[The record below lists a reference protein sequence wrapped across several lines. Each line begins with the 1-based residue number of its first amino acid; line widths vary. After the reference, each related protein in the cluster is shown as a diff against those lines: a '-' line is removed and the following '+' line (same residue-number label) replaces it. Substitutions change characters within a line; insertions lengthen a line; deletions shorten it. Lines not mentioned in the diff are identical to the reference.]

1 MALEN
6 PRVTTDLDRLRAALA
21 SEYQIEREV
30 GRGGMATVYLARERK
45 HDRRVAIKVLRQELA
60 STLGPERFLREIRIA
75 ARLSHPHIVPLLTSD
90 QTDDTLYYVM
100 PYVEGESLR
109 AHLDR
114 EPQMSL
120 EATLRIARQVAS
132 ALSYSH
138 AHGIVHRDI
147 KPENILLTGGVAM
160 VADFGVAMAVEHAG
174 SSRLTAPGLRV
185 GTPRYMSPEQMGGPF
200 DGRSDLYSLGCV
212 VYEMLAGEPPFTGR
226 TPAAILSRH
235 AVDPVPPIRTI
246 RPGIP
251 EAIERA
257 LNRAL
262 AKIPADRFA
271 TADEFAAA
279 LEARDTAPAPPLTPE
294 GSIAV
299 LPFVDSSKDR
309 DQAYLCEGIAEELL
323 DALTR
328 VGTIRVASRT
338 SAFAL
343 SGQGLDVCEI
353 GRRLHVRSVLEGVV
367 RAAGER
373 FRVSV
378 TLTNVEDGYQ
388 TWSVRYDCAMADV
401 FTIQDEIARTVVS
414 RLGLDSGQIGGPVV
428 APGTS
433 DPEAYRVYLRGRH
446 FANRRTEADLR
457 QAIASFESALRQEPG
472 FHLAAAGLADAWFML
487 GLCGAVAPAEA
498 MPQAKHAIERA
509 VASGRESA
517 EALAVLGS
525 VRAVYEWD
533 WAAAEADF
541 RRALALAPG
550 NAALLHRY
558 ALDCLVPRGRLGE
571 AHTALHQALERDPL
585 SLVTTAAVGWLHVL
599 EGRTAQAVTA
609 FRSVLELDPSFGLAK
624 YFLGLALLY
633 GGSPAEAV
641 AVLEEATA
649 VTGRSTETLAALG
662 SACAAAGR
670 HQDAERLLAEL
681 ETTATTSYV
690 SPILLAQLLLSLGR
704 AEDAL
709 SRLEEGCE
717 RHAAEMIWLAV
728 RPTWSSLRGNPRFQA
743 LLRSVRLV

>member
-1 MALEN
+1 MAEN
-6 PRVTTDLDRLRAALA
+6 PGVKTDLDRLRAALA
-21 SEYQIEREV
+21 PEYQVEREV

-45 HDRRVAIKVLRQELA
+45 HDRMVAIKVLHRELA
-60 STLGPERFLREIRIA
+60 SSLGPERFLQEIRIA

-109 AHLDR
+109 AHLGR

-120 EATLRIARQVAS
+120 EATVRIARQVAS

-160 VADFGVAMAVEHAG
+160 VADFGLAMALEHAG
-174 SSRLTAPGLRV
+174 AFRLTSPGLHV
-185 GTPRYMSPEQMGGPF
+185 GTPWYMSPEQIGGPF

-212 VYEMLAGEPPFTGR
+212 VYEMLIGEPPFTGR
-226 TPAAILSRH
+226 TPTAILSRH
-235 AVDPVPPIRTI
+235 AVDPVPRIRTI
-246 RPGIP
+246 RPEIP
-251 EAIERA
+251 EAVERA

-262 AKIPADRFA
+262 AKVPADRFA
-271 TADEFAAA
+271 TADEFVAA
-279 LEARDTAPAPPLTPE
+279 LEARDAPRALHATPE
-294 GSIAV
+294 ASIAV
-299 LPFVDSSKDR
+299 LPFTDSSKDR

-328 VGTIRVASRT
+328 IGTIRVASRT

-367 RAAGER
+367 RAAGDR

-388 TWSVRYDCAMADV
+388 SWSVRYDGAMADV
-401 FTIQDEIARTVVS
+401 FAIQDEIARTVVS
-414 RLGLDSGQIGGPVV
+414 RLQLDADRIGGPVV

-433 DPEAYRVYLRGRH
+433 DPEAYRDYLRGRH
-446 FANRRTEADLR
+446 FANRRTETDLR
-457 QAIASFESALRQEPG
+457 HAIASFESALRQEPG

-487 GLCGAVAPAEA
+487 GLGGAAAPDEA
-498 MPQAKHAIERA
+498 MPQAKRAIERA

-517 EALAVLGS
+517 EALAVQGS

-533 WAAAEADF
+533 WTGAEADF
-541 RRALALAPG
+541 RRGLALTPNNSAV
-550 NAALLHRY
+550 LHRY
-558 ALDCLVPRGRLGE
+558 ALDCLVPQGRLGE
-571 AHTALHQALERDPL
+571 ARAALRQVLERDPL

-599 EGRTAQAVTA
+599 EGRTEPAIGA

-624 YFLGLALLY
+624 YFLGLALLH
-633 GGSPAEAV
+633 GGSAAEAV

-670 HQDAERLLAEL
+670 NQDAERLLAEL
-681 ETTATTSYV
+681 ESAATIRYV
-690 SPILLAQLLLSLGR
+690 SPVLLAQLLLSLDR

-709 SRLEEGCE
+709 SRLEEGHE

-728 RPTWSSLRGNPRFQA
+728 RPTWTSLRGHPRYQA
-743 LLRSVRLV
+743 LLRSVGLV

>member
-1 MALEN
+1 
-6 PRVTTDLDRLRAALA
+6 
-21 SEYQIEREV
+21 
-30 GRGGMATVYLARERK
+30 MATVYLARERK
-45 HDRRVAIKVLRQELA
+45 HDRMVAIKVLRPEIA
-60 STLGPERFLREIRIA
+60 SLLGAERFFREIRIA
-75 ARLSHPHIVPLLTSD
+75 ARLCHPHIVPLLASD
-90 QTDDTLYYVM
+90 LTDDTLYYVM

-109 AHLDR
+109 AHLGR

-120 EATLRIARQVAS
+120 EATVRIARQVAS

-138 AHGIVHRDI
+138 AQGIVHRDI

-160 VADFGVAMAVEHAG
+160 VADFGIAMAVEQAG
-174 SSRLTAPGLRV
+174 SSRLTEPGLSV
-185 GTPRYMSPEQMGGPF
+185 GTPRYMSPEQMGGPI

-212 VYEMLAGEPPFTGR
+212 VYEMLTGEPPFSGR
-226 TPAAILSRH
+226 TPAAIMSRH
-235 AVDPVPPIRTI
+235 ALDPVPRIRTI

-251 EAIERA
+251 EAVERV
-257 LNRAL
+257 LSRAL

-279 LEARDTAPAPPLTPE
+279 LEARDTVLLAPVVPE

-328 VGTIRVASRT
+328 LGTIRVASRT

-378 TLTNVEDGYQ
+378 SLTNVEDGYQ
-388 TWSVRYDCAMADV
+388 SWSVRYDCAMADV
-401 FTIQDEIARTVVS
+401 FEIQDEIARTVVS
-414 RLGLDSGQIGGPVV
+414 RLGLGFDRIGGPIV

-433 DPEAYRVYLRGRH
+433 DPEAYRIYLRGRH
-446 FANRRTEADLR
+446 FANRRTEAELR

-472 FHLAAAGLADAWFML
+472 FHLAAAGLGDAWLML
-487 GLCGAVAPAEA
+487 GLCGAIAPNEA
-498 MPQAKHAIERA
+498 MPQARHAVERA
-509 VASGRESA
+509 VASGRESP
-517 EALAVLGS
+517 EALSVLGS

-533 WAAAEADF
+533 WAGAEADF

-550 NAALLHRY
+550 NPAVLHRY
-558 ALDCLVPRGRLGE
+558 ALDCLVPRGRLEE

-585 SLVTTAAVGWLHVL
+585 SLVTTSAVGWLYVL
-599 EGRTAQAVTA
+599 EGHTEQAVTG
-609 FRSVLELDPSFGLAK
+609 FRSALELDSSFGLAK
-624 YFLGLALLY
+624 YFLGLALLH

-649 VTGRSTETLAALG
+649 VPGPSTEMLAALG
-662 SACAAAGR
+662 SACALAGR
-670 HQDAERLLAEL
+670 REDAERLLGEL
-681 ETTATTSYV
+681 ESTARTRYV
-690 SPILLAQLLLSLGR
+690 SPVLLAQLLMSLGR
-704 AEDAL
+704 VEDTL
-709 SRLEEGCE
+709 GMLEKGCE
-717 RHAAEMIWLAV
+717 HHAAEMIWLAV
-728 RPTWSSLRGNPRFQA
+728 RPTWNSLRGHPRFQA
-743 LLRSVRLV
+743 LLREVKLV